1 MNPPTAESLS
11 HNMTTSNRSLLR
23 AGEDVL
29 FIDNKE
35 REYLRTL
42 TPGRRISLHRGTF
55 LTEQIIGLAEGSLVY
70 TQNNEPFRIFR
81 PTYAHLI
88 PNLPRK
94 AQVIYPK
101 DTAVML
107 LWGDIFPGASVV
119 EIGSGPGA
127 LTIALLRAIGPS
139 GKLTTVEIREDHCE
153 MARGNVARFFGE
165 APNWS
170 LQLAD
175 AYEGFAA
182 QDVDRLLIDLPE
194 PWRVLP
200 PAAKALRYG
209 GVLVGYIP
217 TVVQVKSLVD
227 ELRAHP
233 GFDGIEVMENLQRYW
248 HVKDLSVRPE
258 HRMVAH
264 TGFLVI
270 AHRVPEETA
279 IPPTPRAP
287 KIEDVQET
295 EEAEWG
301 LLDDELSE
309 TESGRER

>member
-1 MNPPTAESLS
+1 MANHA
-11 HNMTTSNRSLLR
+11 LLQ

-29 FIDNKE
+29 FIDIKE
-35 REYLRTL
+35 REYLRNL
-42 TPGRRISLHRGTF
+42 KPGGRISLHKGTF
-55 LTEQIIGLAEGSLVY
+55 QTDQIIGLPEGSLVY
-70 TQNNEPFRIFR
+70 TQKNEPFRIFR

-107 LWGDIFPGASVV
+107 LWGDIFPGAAVV
-119 EIGSGPGA
+119 EVGAGPGA
-127 LTIALLRAIGPS
+127 LTIALLRAIGPT
-139 GKLTTVEIREDHCE
+139 GNLVTVEMREDHCE
-153 MARGNVARFFGE
+153 MSRANVSRFFGA
-165 APNWS
+165 APNWT
-170 LQLAD
+170 LQLAN

-182 QDVDRLLIDLPE
+182 ENIDRMLIDIPE

-200 PAAKALRYG
+200 HAAKALRYG
-209 GVLVGYIP
+209 GVFVGYIP

-233 GFDGIEVMENLQRYW
+233 GFDAIEVMENLHRYW

-264 TGFLVI
+264 TGFIVI
-270 AHRVPEETA
+270 ARRVPESVA
-279 IPPTPRAP
+279 IPPAPRV
-287 KIEDVQET
+287 VQET
-295 EEAEWG
+295 TQEPEE
-301 LLDDELSE
+301 DE
-309 TESGRER
+309 TESSEPESDTE

>member
-1 MNPPTAESLS
+1 
-11 HNMTTSNRSLLR
+11 MTNRSLLQ

-29 FIDNKE
+29 FVDNKE
-35 REYLRTL
+35 REYLRVL
-42 TPGRRISLHRGTF
+42 KPGGRISLHKGSFQTD
-55 LTEQIIGLAEGSLVY
+55 QIIGLPEGSLVY
-70 TQNNEPFRIFR
+70 SPHNEPFRIFR

-119 EIGSGPGA
+119 EIGAGPGA
-127 LTIALLRAIGPS
+127 LTIALLRAIGAT
-139 GKLTTVEIREDHCE
+139 GKLVTVELREDHCE
-153 MARGNVARFFGE
+153 MARANVVRFFGE
-165 APNWS
+165 APNWT

-175 AYEGFAA
+175 AYEGFEAK
-182 QDVDRLLIDLPE
+182 DVDRILIDLSE

-200 PAAKALRYG
+200 HAANALRYG
-209 GVLVGYIP
+209 GVLVGYMP
-217 TVVQVKSLVD
+217 TVVQVKALVD

-233 GFDGIEVMENLQRYW
+233 GFDAIEVMENLHRYW

-264 TGFLVI
+264 TGFIVI
-270 AHRVPEETA
+270 ARRVPEGIA
-279 IPPTPRAP
+279 IPPTPR
-287 KIEDVQET
+287 IVQE
-295 EEAEWG
+295 EAQEAETEAK
-301 LLDDELSE
+301 ELSE
-309 TESGRER
+309 PEFDSE

>member
-1 MNPPTAESLS
+1 MSESN
-11 HNMTTSNRSLLR
+11 HALLR
-23 AGEDVL
+23 PGEDVL
-29 FIDNKE
+29 FVDNKD

-42 TPGRRISLHRGTF
+42 KPGRRISLHKGSF
-55 LTEQIIGLAEGSLVY
+55 QAEQIIGLPEGSLVY
-70 TQNNEPFRIFR
+70 TPNNEPFRIFR

-127 LTIALLRAIGPS
+127 LTIALLRAIGPT
-139 GKLTTVEIREDHCE
+139 GRLITVEIREDHCE

-170 LQLAD
+170 LQLTD
-175 AYEGFAA
+175 AYEGFTA
-182 QDVDRLLIDLPE
+182 QDIDRILIDLPE
-194 PWRVLP
+194 PWRILP
-200 PAAKALRYG
+200 HAAKALRYG

-233 GFDGIEVMENLQRYW
+233 GFDGIEVMENLHRYW

-264 TGFLVI
+264 TGFIII
-270 AHRVPEETA
+270 ARRVPEEVA
-279 IPPTPRAP
+279 IPPLPREP
-287 KIEDVQET
+287 KTT
-295 EEAEWG
+295 EEQEP
-301 LLDDELSE
+301 EVSE
-309 TESGRER
+309 AATTDSEFPEADS

>member
-1 MNPPTAESLS
+1 MSV
-11 HNMTTSNRSLLR
+11 SNRSLLH
-23 AGEDVL
+23 AGDDVL
-29 FIDNKE
+29 FIDSKD

-42 TPGRRISLHRGTF
+42 KPGGRISLHRGSF
-55 LTEQIIGLAEGSLVY
+55 QAEQIIGLPEGSLVY
-70 TQNNEPFRIFR
+70 TQNKEPFRIFR

-127 LTIALLRAIGPS
+127 LTIALLRAIGS
-139 GKLTTVEIREDHCE
+139 TGKLTTVEIREDHCE

-165 APNWS
+165 TSNWS

-182 QDVDRLLIDLPE
+182 QDIDRILIDLPE

-200 PAAKALRYG
+200 HAAKALRYG

-233 GFDGIEVMENLQRYW
+233 GFDGIEVMENLHRYW
-248 HVKDLSVRPE
+248 RVKDLSVRPE

-264 TGFLVI
+264 TGFIII
-270 AHRVPEETA
+270 ARRVPEEVA
-279 IPPTPRAP
+279 IPPTPREPKAEERPEPEAP
-287 KIEDVQET
+287 EREIPDEET
-295 EEAEWG
+295 LEVK
-301 LLDDELSE
+301 
-309 TESGRER
+309 

>member
-1 MNPPTAESLS
+1 MLTP
-11 HNMTTSNRSLLR
+11 NRSILQP
-23 AGEDVL
+23 GEDVL
-29 FIDNKE
+29 FVDSKE

-42 TPGRRISLHRGTF
+42 KPGGRISLHKGTF
-55 LTEQIIGLAEGSLVY
+55 QADQIIGLQEGSLVY

-119 EIGSGPGA
+119 EIGAGPGA

-139 GKLTTVEIREDHCE
+139 GKLTTVEIREDHCD
-153 MARGNVARFFGE
+153 MARMNVARFFGDT
-165 APNWS
+165 PNWS
-170 LQLAD
+170 LQLAN
-175 AYEGFAA
+175 AYEGFDAH
-182 QDVDRLLIDLPE
+182 DVDRLLIDLSE

-200 PAAKALRYG
+200 HAAKALRYG
-209 GVLVGYIP
+209 GVLVGYNP
-217 TVVQVKSLVD
+217 TIVQVKSLVD

-233 GFDGIEVMENLQRYW
+233 GFDGIEVMENLHRYW
-248 HVKDLSVRPE
+248 HVKELSVRPE

-264 TGFLVI
+264 TGFITI
-270 AHRVPEETA
+270 ARRVPEAVA
-279 IPPTPRAP
+279 ISPMPKEPQITTLQTLELEDLPPPMLDS
-287 KIEDVQET
+287 ED
-295 EEAEWG
+295 
-301 LLDDELSE
+301 SE
-309 TESGRER
+309 P